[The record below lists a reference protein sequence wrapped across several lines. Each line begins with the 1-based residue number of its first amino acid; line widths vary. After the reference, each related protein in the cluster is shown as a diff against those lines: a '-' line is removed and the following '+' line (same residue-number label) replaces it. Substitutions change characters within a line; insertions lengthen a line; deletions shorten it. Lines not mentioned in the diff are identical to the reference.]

1 MIGQE
6 IGFKQKGEDTVLAFY
21 VFYSLLYTGLWVL
34 IVKLIRLSPDPAAFE
49 IISFLFGLAHR
60 EGLAGEDAVE
70 PDSGEEVVLV
80 HNRQIKAH
88 TAGL

>member
-1 MIGQE
+1 MFAVI
-6 IGFKQKGEDTVLAFY
+6 AY
-21 VFYSLLYTGLWVL
+21 VSR
-34 IVKLIRLSPDPAAFE
+34 LIRLSSYPAAFE
-49 IISFLFGLAHR
+49 IISLLFGLAHR